1 MRVEPATDSAG
12 GEYTVPGIG
21 HLQIGAA
28 SYVDI
33 LGERLI
39 PTRYRGVQDLA
50 FMSSEDE
57 PIAWFAGGAGLAGG
71 RLILAPAREYRL
83 RASRNPFHRDWQLRE
98 GRAVIATLTPMKRMK
113 QGLTVNDGEA
123 PSYAPDQPLL
133 YAISAYVLLARTVE
147 RAIHAEGSGGF

>member
-21 HLQIGAA
+21 RLQIGAA
-28 SYVDI
+28 SYVDV

-57 PIAWFAGGAGLAGG
+57 PIAWFAGGAGLAGATG
-71 RLILAPAREYRL
+71 RGRGRTPRDAEDSTDDQHARERACTDTTIPARARAHARAGGAYSLERHPGRSARGAVCQGRSTSDPPAPRL
-83 RASRNPFHRDWQLRE
+83 
-98 GRAVIATLTPMKRMK
+98 
-113 QGLTVNDGEA
+113 
-123 PSYAPDQPLL
+123 
-133 YAISAYVLLARTVE
+133 
-147 RAIHAEGSGGF
+147 